1 MVHWWAISYH
11 ARVTREEQGMRK
23 SVRVADKPLRMEEK
37 PTLAGGSSG
46 FLTTQQILHADVK
59 HELVPKSWRR
69 NVLPRR
75 SYGAVAEEIFA

>member
-1 MVHWWAISYH
+1 
-11 ARVTREEQGMRK
+11 MRK

-46 FLTTQQILHADVK
+46 FLTTQQILYRLFPVHADVK
-59 HELVPKSWRR
+59 HELVPKSWPR

>member
-1 MVHWWAISYH
+1 
-11 ARVTREEQGMRK
+11 MRK

-46 FLTTQQILHADVK
+46 FLTTQQILFPVHADVK